1 MEIFLS
7 FIVFCIVLFF
17 YIHIHYHLR
26 TSNDLEIFDID
37 LPTKEKFEELCDL
50 RQPITLKYKNP
61 KILEYFKNNVIANEY
76 GAFDINIR
84 NTEETNNSD
93 IEKYII
99 LAYNTADELFN
110 NDTNKK
116 YYTENNE
123 SFLIETSL
131 IKIIQNNDLFLRPY
145 MVSSCNYDLISGS
158 KGTTTVL
165 KYDFSYRNFIYVTEG
180 EINIKLTPPKNTK
193 YLYKEDD
200 YEMLEFRSLIN
211 PWNVDKKYEKDF
223 NKIKFLEVTIKQ
235 GELIFIP
242 AYWWYSMEFE
252 TKSTILNLKYKTY
265 MNIVAITPPLMVHYL
280 QTLNTKFN
288 TERIITTTNDV
299 IEPDIN
305 KIITNKE
312 IDSSS
317 NEL

>member
-17 YIHIHYHLR
+17 YVHIHYHLK

-37 LPTKEKFEELCDL
+37 MPTKEKFEELCDL
-50 RQPITLKYKNP
+50 RQPITLKYKNQ
-61 KILEYFKNNVIANEY
+61 KILEYFKSSVITNEY

-84 NTEETNNSD
+84 NTQDTNNPE
-93 IEKYII
+93 IEKYVI
-99 LAYNTADELFN
+99 LAYNTANELFN
-110 NDTNKK
+110 SDTNKK

-193 YLYKEDD
+193 YLYKQDD

-223 NKIKFLEVTIKQ
+223 NKIKFLEVTLKQ

-242 AYWWYSMEFE
+242 AYWWYSIEFE
-252 TKSTILNLKYKTY
+252 TKSTIVNLKYKTY
-265 MNIVAITPPLMVHYL
+265 MNIVAITPPLMIHYL

-288 TERIITTTNDV
+288 TERTIKHTDDDDD
-299 IEPDIN
+299 E
-305 KIITNKE
+305 K
-312 IDSSS
+312 S
-317 NEL
+317 NEILLEQVVDTSNNEL